1 MRQTVFCSLANAMHQ
16 SARDKADAVFTG
28 PKVTVSEKAHTFAL
42 LFDDSNIYAP
52 TATVEDIGQAH
63 PSLTRNTLISAD

>member
-1 MRQTVFCSLANAMHQ
+1 ML
-16 SARDKADAVFTG
+16 FTG
-28 PKVTVSEKAHTFAL
+28 PKVTVSEKVHTFAL
-42 LFDDSNIYAP
+42 LFDDSNIYAL

>member
-1 MRQTVFCSLANAMHQ
+1 MRQPVFCSLANAMHQ
-16 SARDKADAVFTG
+16 SARDKRMLFTG